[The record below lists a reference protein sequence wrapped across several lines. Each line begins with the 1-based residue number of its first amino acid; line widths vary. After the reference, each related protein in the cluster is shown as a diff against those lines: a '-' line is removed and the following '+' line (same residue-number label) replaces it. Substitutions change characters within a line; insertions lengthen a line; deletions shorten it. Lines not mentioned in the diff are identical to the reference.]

1 MIIARLVLHSRSI
14 RSALRASDGVTG
26 VYTTIIVILT
36 EACTPYAVVFLIYLV
51 SPDDG
56 RLHLIS
62 SIFVTRFQ
70 VRAVFYAL
78 QS

>member
-14 RSALRASDGVTG
+14 RSALGAPAGVTG

-36 EACTPYAVVFLIYLV
+36 EACTPYAVAFLIYLV
-51 SPDDG
+51 SNNYKPYI
-56 RLHLIS
+56 IS
-62 SIFVTRFQ
+62 SMFVTRFQ